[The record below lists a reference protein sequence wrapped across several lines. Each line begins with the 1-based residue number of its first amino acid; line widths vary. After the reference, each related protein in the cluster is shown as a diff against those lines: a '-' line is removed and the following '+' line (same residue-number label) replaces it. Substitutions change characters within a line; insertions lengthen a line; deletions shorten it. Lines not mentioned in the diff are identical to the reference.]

1 MTLEEQTAWVHEV
14 LAQHPDVAATAWR
27 VTVIAGLAS
36 IEVTGG
42 YHVAHQW
49 HEAVG
54 GRIFPSLTNASGVRR
69 QSIVGRHVT
78 VEVIESTGVSRAGA
92 PLVGGA

>member
-14 LAQHPDVAATAWR
+14 LAQHPDVAKTAWR

-42 YHVAHQW
+42 YAEANAW
-49 HEAVG
+49 RLAVG
-54 GRIFPSLTNASGVRR
+54 GRIHPSVTNASGVRR
-69 QSIVGRHVT
+69 QLVQGRHVT
-78 VEVIESTGVSRAGA
+78 VDCVLQTGVSRTGL